1 MSCKSKYS
9 EELVQILKERGIGNP
24 SKAINTDETFR
35 GFLTSISNGSFLTII
50 TYILLNVMN
59 YSVNSVALITSII
72 GTFTSYSLDILF
84 AKKSFNLKEYK
95 GKKYKET
102 DDDVEVDYKDIM
114 VRLIW
119 LLKSFT
125 GSYFTKFLIV
135 SVIDSAIYLVILDF
149 IRRKMD
155 KNNIKFKFRNLLLI
169 LILPSITF
177 FLYVNQLRFRWAYD
191 SNDKPIMNILMFIWL
206 TILLILN
213 FIYFGT
219 IDNKNFEEIKIIHS
233 ESK

>member
-1 MSCKSKYS
+1 MH
-9 EELVQILKERGIGNP
+9 
-24 SKAINTDETFR
+24 
-35 GFLTSISNGSFLTII
+35 
-50 TYILLNVMN
+50 
-59 YSVNSVALITSII
+59 
-72 GTFTSYSLDILF
+72 
-84 AKKSFNLKEYK
+84 K

-155 KNNIKFKFRNLLLI
+155 KNNIKFK
-169 LILPSITF
+169 
-177 FLYVNQLRFRWAYD
+177 
-191 SNDKPIMNILMFIWL
+191 
-206 TILLILN
+206 
-213 FIYFGT
+213 
-219 IDNKNFEEIKIIHS
+219 
-233 ESK
+233 

>member
-35 GFLTSISNGSFLTII
+35 GFLTSISNGSVLSII

-59 YSVNSVALITSII
+59 YSVNSVALITSVI

-206 TILLILN
+206 TILVILN

>member
-1 MSCKSKYS
+1 MSPRSKCS
-9 EELVQILKERGIGNP
+9 DDLVQVLKERGIGNP
-24 SKAINTDETFR
+24 SKAVNTQETFR
-35 GFLTSISNGSFLTII
+35 GFLTSISNGSIMSVI

-84 AKKSFNLKEYK
+84 AKKTFNLKEYK

-102 DDDVEVDYKDIM
+102 DDDVEVDYKDVM

-119 LLKSFT
+119 LLKSFS
-125 GSYFTKFLIV
+125 GSYFSKFLIV
-135 SVIDSAIYLVILDF
+135 SVIDSAIYLVIIDF

-155 KNNIKFKFRNLLLI
+155 KNNINFKYRNLLLI
-169 LILPSITF
+169 IILPCITF

-219 IDNKNFEEIKIIHS
+219 IDSKNSEKTKFIYS